1 MLLDKPGEEPFEDEL
16 GEVLRRA
23 GDFFEPM
30 DRGELVDGAVARG
43 RRRLARRRA
52 AAVTGSVLALAA
64 VGIGGA
70 YGGGLLGASGD
81 GESSVAAPTWSVTG
95 GADGVVT
102 DKDMIGILER
112 LVPVGELIDTQAR
125 GTHERGGPSVSGVID
140 DGMGRAAV
148 SVGLFRVSGAEA
160 TGQVTCPDKAL
171 VSYESCTGTTLAD
184 GSRLMIYQGY
194 AYPDRP
200 QDTRSRR
207 AVLSTAD
214 GFLIDAHVYN
224 APMVRG
230 STPSRTDPPL
240 DPQQLKELVTSDAW
254 RRPLSQLPTT
264 RPGEDRTGK
273 EGGGAGIV
281 SGWDVRNA
289 LVSLL
294 PSGLKVSG
302 EGYQEEYAY
311 VVVDDGRG
319 RSLVQINVQPGMSA
333 DVIFGEGATTL
344 PDRTKLKTEKG
355 PGEKGGKG
363 VVMWT
368 VDTVRPDGLRVVI
381 SAFNSGTQHGAATR
395 ETPALTME
403 QLTSI
408 ATSERWLSYS

>member
-16 GEVLRRA
+16 GEVLRRT
-23 GDFFEPM
+23 GDLFEPI

-171 VSYESCTGTTLAD
+171 VPYESCTGTTLAD

-194 AYPDRP
+194 AYPGRP

-264 RPGEDRTGK
+264 PPGEDRTGK

-333 DVIFGEGATTL
+333 DVIFGEDATTL

-381 SAFNSGTQHGAATR
+381 SAFNSVTQHGVATR

>member
-16 GEVLRRA
+16 GEVLRRT
-23 GDFFEPM
+23 GDLFEPM

-52 AAVTGSVLALAA
+52 AAVTGSVLALGV

-81 GESSVAAPTWSVTG
+81 GESSMAAPTWSVTG

-171 VSYESCTGTTLAD
+171 VAYESCTGSTLAD

-194 AYPDRP
+194 EYPGRP

-230 STPSRTDPPL
+230 STPSRPDPPL

-254 RRPLSQLPTT
+254 RRPLSQMPTA

-273 EGGGAGIV
+273 EGGGAGVV

-403 QLTSI
+403 QLASI